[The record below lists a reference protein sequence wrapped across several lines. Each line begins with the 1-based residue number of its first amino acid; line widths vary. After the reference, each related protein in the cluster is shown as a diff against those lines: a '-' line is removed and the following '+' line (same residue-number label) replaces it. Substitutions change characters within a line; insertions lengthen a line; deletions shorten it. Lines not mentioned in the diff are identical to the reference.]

1 MAMIQ
6 RTVWSDFKAAANNHL
21 QGVEWSLNGTLA
33 MLWRRWP
40 LVLAVCAACVAL
52 AALWLAITP
61 SRYTA
66 QTMLQLNTRQEQV
79 TNFEDV
85 MSGLGTGDAAIRT
98 EVDML
103 KSRKIA
109 QRVIEDM
116 DLLGKLSSRRG
127 LKARLL
133 GLGRA
138 FLFPLD
144 ESPSP
149 ADDHAAR
156 MTRAI
161 DAFLAR
167 LEVVQVP
174 RSYSII
180 VKFTSTD
187 PKMAANVAN
196 AVAEAY
202 LTSQLED
209 KFDATKR
216 ANTWMNNRLKQLQK
230 SVQQAELAV
239 RKFREEND
247 LTQAHGVTL
256 SEQQLSELNSQLIL
270 ARTQLA
276 EAEARRSAAARG
288 VSTASEVLNSPLIQN
303 LRIQETEVRRKISD
317 LGSRYGA
324 RHPRMQTARQEL
336 ADVQGK
342 IAEETAKIR
351 GSLDNGLATAQARVE
366 TLQQQ
371 LDQMQSQNKLST
383 SAEVQLAELERQA
396 QAERSLYQ
404 AFLARSREIA
414 QMDFVQTDARV
425 IYPAEVPLNPSH
437 PKKTLI
443 MMLALIAGGLLGMA
457 TAIVLETMDSGF
469 RTGQQLESM
478 TGLRVLGLL
487 GELPTTLK
495 DRARYVLHKPTS
507 AYAEG
512 IRSIRTALRFA
523 ETSTEPPRVVAI
535 TSSVPQEGKSLF
547 SIGLAQLAAASG
559 QKVLLIDADL
569 RKPSL
574 AKQLGH
580 ARAKAGLAE
589 VLSGKA
595 SLKDIILTEKDSGL
609 SLIPARGDSATAQEL
624 LGGAKMAE
632 LMQGFR
638 KQYDLVVIDC
648 PPVMAVADALTV
660 SPLADALLYVV
671 RWGGTPRPLVQ
682 AALKQLHGSRIP
694 VTGAVL
700 SRVDLEKQLGYGHGD
715 FGFYYG
721 KYKDYYTN

>member
-1 MAMIQ
+1 MTQ
-6 RTVWSDFKAAANNHL
+6 RTVWSDFKAAASNHL
-21 QGVEWSLNGTLA
+21 HGVEWSLNGTLA

-40 LVLAVCAACVAL
+40 LVLAVTFACVAL
-52 AALWLAITP
+52 AGLWLAVTP
-61 SRYTA
+61 NRYTA

-85 MSGLGTGDAAIRT
+85 MSGIGTGDAAIRT

-109 QRVIEDM
+109 QRVIEDLDM
-116 DLLGKLSSRRG
+116 LGRLSNRKSLKERLIGLGKM
-127 LKARLL
+127 
-133 GLGRA
+133 
-138 FLFPLD
+138 FLFPLAD
-144 ESPSP
+144 EPSP
-149 ADDHAAR
+149 ADDKAAK

-161 DAFLAR
+161 DGFLAR
-167 LEVVQVP
+167 LEVTQVP

-180 VKFTSTD
+180 VRFTSTD
-187 PKMAANVAN
+187 PKMAVNVPN

-276 EAEARRSAAARG
+276 EAEAKRSAAARG

-317 LGSRYGA
+317 LGSRYGT

-342 IAEETAKIR
+342 ITEETAKIR
-351 GSLDNGLATAQARVE
+351 GSLDNDLATAQARVQ
-366 TLQQQ
+366 TLQEQ
-371 LDQMQSQNKLST
+371 LDQMQNQNKLST

-425 IYPAEVPLNPSH
+425 IYPAEVPLGPSQ
-437 PKKTLI
+437 PKKAMVLV
-443 MMLALIAGGLLGMA
+443 LALIAGGLLGVA
-457 TAIVLETMDSGF
+457 TAIALEAMDSGF
-469 RTGQQLESM
+469 RNSQQLEGI

-487 GELPTTLK
+487 GELPATLK

-523 ETSTEPPRVVAI
+523 EDGKEAPRGVAI

-574 AKQLGH
+574 SKQLGH

-595 SLKDIILTEKDSGL
+595 TLREVILTEKDSGL
-609 SLIPARGDSATAQEL
+609 SIIPARGDSSSAQEL
-624 LGGAKMAE
+624 LGGTKMAE
-632 LMQGFR
+632 LMPSFR
-638 KQYDLVVIDC
+638 KQYDLIIIDC

-660 SPLADALLYVV
+660 SPLVDALLFVV
-671 RWGGTPRPLVQ
+671 RWGSTPRPLVQ
-682 AALKQLHGSRIP
+682 AALRQLRGSRIP
-694 VTGAVL
+694 VTGTVL
-700 SRVDLEKQLGYGHGD
+700 TRVDLDKQLGYGHGD

>member
-1 MAMIQ
+1 MNN
-6 RTVWSDFKAAANNHL
+6 RTVWSDFKAAATSHL
-21 QGVEWSLNGTLA
+21 HGVEWSLNGTLA

-40 LVLAVCAACVAL
+40 LVLAVTAGCVAL
-52 AALWLAITP
+52 AIAWLAFTP
-61 SRYTA
+61 TRYTA

-109 QRVIEDM
+109 QRVIENLDM
-116 DLLGKLSSRRG
+116 LGKFSNRKS
-127 LKARLL
+127 LKERVL
-133 GLGRA
+133 GWGRF
-138 FLFPLD
+138 FLFPL
-144 ESPSP
+144 EEKPTQS
-149 ADDHAAR
+149 ADQAAR

-167 LEVVQVP
+167 LEVIQVP

-180 VKFTSTD
+180 VRFTSTD
-187 PKMAANVAN
+187 PKIAASVAN
-196 AVAEAY
+196 AVADAY

-276 EAEARRSAAARG
+276 EAEAKRSAAARG

-317 LGSRYGA
+317 LGSRYGT
-324 RHPRMQTARQEL
+324 RHPRMQTARSEL

-342 IAEETAKIR
+342 ITEETAKIR
-351 GSLDNGLATAQARVE
+351 GSLDNDLATAQARVQ
-366 TLQQQ
+366 TLQEQ
-371 LDQMQSQNKLST
+371 LDQMQNQNKLST
-383 SAEVQLAELERQA
+383 TAEVQLAELERQA
-396 QAERSLYQ
+396 QADRSLYQ

-425 IYPAEVPLNPSH
+425 IYPAEVPLSPSH
-437 PKKTLI
+437 PKKAMVL
-443 MMLALIAGGLLGMA
+443 MLALLAGALLGVA
-457 TAIVLETMDSGF
+457 TAIALEALDSGF
-469 RTGQQLESM
+469 RTSQQLESS

-487 GELPTTLK
+487 GELPATLK

-512 IRSIRTALRFA
+512 VRSVRTALRFLDDGKDG
-523 ETSTEPPRVVAI
+523 PRVVAI

-547 SIGLAQLAAASG
+547 SLSLAQLAATGG

-574 AKQLGH
+574 ARQLVQGK
-580 ARAKAGLAE
+580 AKAGLAE
-589 VLSGKA
+589 VLTGKA
-595 SLKDIILTEKDSGL
+595 SVKDVLLTDKDSGL
-609 SLIPARGDSATAQEL
+609 SLIPARGDSTTAQEL

-632 LMQGFR
+632 LMQTFR
-638 KQYDLVVIDC
+638 KQYDLIVIDC

-660 SPLADALLYVV
+660 SPLADALLFVV

-682 AALKQLHGSRIP
+682 AALRQLRGSRIS
-694 VTGAVL
+694 VAGAVL
-700 SRVDLEKQLGYGHGD
+700 TRVDLDQQMAYGQGD
-715 FGFYYG
+715 YGFYYG